1 MPVGREGIRETTG
14 GTAVQQQSPYR
25 DKKIQ
30 AGLSTQ
36 IVIEAQG
43 NDGIFYPVGAVQNF
57 AVTETRTITP
67 IVEVGTDGIIELVP
81 TAAATY
87 ALTVNR
93 MVFDYQRLPA
103 SFQRGFR
110 HLQAARLPFDL
121 VVRDYNPYR
130 EVGNFEGGLANAIV
144 TRWVN
149 CWIASYGYTYDNSN
163 FLITENATISC
174 ETVFDNVPSGTTDIA
189 VGGDDLVERSN
200 NDSPLSNT
208 FAEAFLIP
216 PGAGEFPAGT

>member
-1 MPVGREGIRETTG
+1 MPVGREGNRETTG
-14 GTAVQQQSPYR
+14 GTAVQQQSPFR

-43 NDGIFYPVGAVQNF
+43 NDGAFYPVGAVQSF
-57 AVTETRTITP
+57 QVRETRPLATIT
-67 IVEVGTDGIIELVP
+67 EVGTDGIVEIVP
-81 TAAATY
+81 NAATTFS
-87 ALTVNR
+87 LTVNR

-103 SFQRGFR
+103 SLQRGFR
-110 HLQAARLPFDL
+110 HLHAARVPFDI

-130 EVGNFEGGLANAIV
+130 EVGNFEGGLANAVV

-149 CWIASYGYTYDNSN
+149 CWMSDYGYTYEQGS
-163 FLITENATISC
+163 FLIAENCTIVC

-200 NDSPLSNT
+200 NDSPLNN
-208 FAEAFLIP
+208 AFSESFITP
-216 PGAGEFPAGT
+216 PGAGEFPAGS

>member
-81 TAAATY
+81 TAAA
-87 ALTVNR
+87 
-93 MVFDYQRLPA
+93 
-103 SFQRGFR
+103 
-110 HLQAARLPFDL
+110 
-121 VVRDYNPYR
+121 
-130 EVGNFEGGLANAIV
+130 
-144 TRWVN
+144 
-149 CWIASYGYTYDNSN
+149 SN
-163 FLITENATISC
+163 DIT
-174 ETVFDNVPSGTTDIA
+174 
-189 VGGDDLVERSN
+189 
-200 NDSPLSNT
+200 LSN
-208 FAEAFLIP
+208 L
-216 PGAGEFPAGT
+216 